1 MSQPRKRIS
10 LRWRSLIASGALAGA
25 TAFLPSGIHGQDVD
39 PAFAAG
45 AQVVVDSIIVQGN
58 LLFSEGVLR
67 GTIGLP
73 PGTSITYVDVQAA
86 ERRLWQTGAFR
97 DIQVTVREGDTP
109 LQATLTFWVEEH
121 PVVRSYSIEGLTGV
135 SERDVW
141 EHADIR
147 AREAY
152 SPNRVTRA
160 RVFIVTSLAERGVPF
175 ARVEERIE
183 PVPGIPGE
191 VDVTLEVFA
200 GQRVAIAD
208 VLFRGNEIFRD
219 SELRGVMATRRE
231 GFWWFRTGSFL
242 PETLELDLYQ
252 ALPDFYAS
260 HGFVDFRVL
269 GDTLIIDPESGKA
282 RLEIDVFEG
291 EQYVVESF
299 DVDGNRRFAVQD
311 LERYFQPEAGGILR
325 TLGLRGGQQDGE
337 SGWVFDQPG
346 FLQAGRRVEELYRN
360 EGYLYMRLVP
370 DLERL
375 PPAEEG
381 GSPRVALRWNIQEG
395 QPAYI
400 RRVHIEGN
408 DFTHDRVIR
417 ERILLLPGDVY
428 SEERLI
434 RSYQAISGL
443 GFFSTPVAFPEIN
456 PDEVTGDIDVVF
468 RVDEQQTGSINF
480 GTTMGGQTGISGFI
494 GYDQPNLFGQ
504 AKVGSLRWDFGRYQN
519 NFSVRYSDP
528 ALFESRVSGT
538 VSLFDSR
545 DRFFS
550 FATGDRKWR
559 GVTTR
564 FGFPVPGSFFARL
577 FLGYSLTR
585 TEYRLRGGVDDT
597 SLFGRPS
604 GIQSQASVG
613 IARTT
618 TDHPLFPSIG
628 TDLSWMAE
636 VNGGI
641 LGGDGNYTKHRIEGT
656 WWVPVGT
663 VGGTQPG
670 SRPIVFT
677 LGLKARMGTIFGDAE
692 AFPFDRFWMGGVQFG
707 ERLRGYDET
716 SITPRG
722 YFDRGS
728 GQVRD
733 VERLGDTF
741 LKVGAE
747 YAVRLSDMISVA
759 AFYEAGNLWNH
770 PREIDPSRLF
780 RGAGFGV
787 EMMTPFGP
795 IGLDYAYGFDRA
807 NPGWELHFRM
817 GGDQGIF

>member
-1 MSQPRKRIS
+1 MLLVAP
-10 LRWRSLIASGALAGA
+10 ALSAQVPDSPLLG
-25 TAFLPSGIHGQDVD
+25 
-39 PAFAAG
+39 G
-45 AQVVVDSIIVQGN
+45 AQVVVDSVGVRGN
-58 LLFSEGVLR
+58 VHFTEGVLR
-67 GTIGLP
+67 GTIGI
-73 PGTSITYVDVQAA
+73 GQGQSITYVDVQEA
-86 ERRLWQTGAFR
+86 ERRLWETGAFR

-109 LQATLTFWVEEH
+109 ERATLVFWVEEH
-121 PVVRSYSIEGLTGV
+121 PVVRRYAIEGTTRV

-141 EHADIR
+141 EHAGLRNRDPYSPGRVVR
-147 AREAY
+147 ARQY
-152 SPNRVTRA
+152 
-160 RVFIVTSLAERGVPF
+160 ILQQLAESGIPF
-175 ARVEERIE
+175 ARVEERVE
-183 PVPGIPGE
+183 PVPGIVGE
-191 VDVTLEVFA
+191 VDVTLEVYE

-208 VLFRGNEIFRD
+208 VAFHGNEVFRD
-219 SELRGVMATRRE
+219 SELRGVLQTRRE
-231 GFWWFRTGSFL
+231 GFWWFRTGTFR

-252 ALPDFYAS
+252 ALPEFYAS
-260 HGFVDFRVL
+260 HGYLDFRVL
-269 GDTLIIDPESGKA
+269 ADTLIVDPVTGKA
-282 RLEIDVFEG
+282 RLEIDVHEG
-291 EQYVVESF
+291 EQFVVESF
-299 DVDGNRRFAVQD
+299 AVEGNRRFPLQD
-311 LERYFQPEAGGILR
+311 LERYFQPESGGLLR
-325 TLGLRGGQQDGE
+325 TIGLRSDPVDEAGR
-337 SGWVFDQPG
+337 WVFDQPAY
-346 FLQAGRRVEELYRN
+346 LSAVRRVEELYRN
-360 EGYLYMRLVP
+360 EGYLYMRLIP
-370 DLERL
+370 EMERL
-375 PPAEEG
+375 APAGEG
-381 GSPRVALRWNIQEG
+381 EPPRVALRWNIEEG
-395 QPAYI
+395 QPAYV
-400 RRVHIEGN
+400 RRVVIEGN

-417 ERILLLPGDVY
+417 ERVLLLPGDVY

-443 GFFSTPVAFPEIN
+443 GFFTTPLPLPDIQ
-456 PDEVTGDIDVVF
+456 PDETTGDVDIVF

-519 NFSVRYSDP
+519 NFSIRYSDP

-564 FGFPVPGSFFARL
+564 FGFPVPGSFFAR
-577 FLGYSLTR
+577 FYVGYALTR

-597 SLFGRPS
+597 SLFGRPA
-604 GIQSQASVG
+604 GTQSQVSVG
-613 IARTT
+613 VARST
-618 TDHPLFPSIG
+618 TDHPLFPSVG

-636 VNGGI
+636 INGGV

-656 WWVPVGT
+656 WWVPVGR

-670 SRPIVFT
+670 SRPIIFT
-677 LGLKARMGTIFGDAE
+677 LGLRARMGTIFGDAE

-733 VERLGDTF
+733 IDRLGDTF

-780 RGAGFGV
+780 RGAGLGV